1 MSQIEIACPDLVFH
15 FNKKHLTDPTIPMW
29 VIKAKGETYYVNHV
43 SADMPWS
50 TKETPNNDSTKG
62 SIKFKKCHLIIDDN
76 NEATIKPLTM
86 LNAARLKKTEPKRIR
101 LIMDYRKHIDEF
113 IEYCN
118 EQGIQH
124 DDVHILPGSCGSR
137 FYATEIKEDDLLLLR
152 MWFPPKMF
160 RELMPNEYL
169 YGYYD
174 KHAAGVEPPDYD
186 EYDYDDDEDDDTDSV
201 TSLEDLYEN

>member
-1 MSQIEIACPDLVFH
+1 
-15 FNKKHLTDPTIPMW
+15 MW
-29 VIKAKGETYYVNHV
+29 VVKAKGETYYVHHV
-43 SADMPWS
+43 TSDMPWS
-50 TKETPNNDSTKG
+50 TKETPNNASTKG

-86 LNAARLKKTEPKRIR
+86 LNAMRLKKTEPKKIR

-113 IEYCN
+113 IEYCD
-118 EQGIQH
+118 EQNIQH
-124 DDVHILPGSCGSR
+124 DGVHILPGSCGSR
-137 FYATEIKEDDLLLLR
+137 YYATEIKEDDLLLLR

-169 YGYYD
+169 YSYYD

-186 EYDYDDDEDDDTDSV
+186 DDDYEDDLDDDTDETV
-201 TSLEDLYEN
+201 TSYEDLYEN